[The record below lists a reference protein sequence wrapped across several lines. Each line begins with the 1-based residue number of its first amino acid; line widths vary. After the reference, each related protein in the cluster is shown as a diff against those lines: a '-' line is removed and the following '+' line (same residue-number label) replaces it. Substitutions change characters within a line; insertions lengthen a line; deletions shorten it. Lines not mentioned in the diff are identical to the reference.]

1 MKELIENFKPIN
13 KQETRDK
20 EVILEYLSYF
30 DNLLTRENN
39 FAHFT
44 SSAFIV
50 NQDYTKVLMA
60 YHNIYKSYAWLG
72 GHMDGDT
79 NPLKVAIK
87 EAKDESSISKLE
99 LITTDII
106 SLDAIEVTG
115 HIKKNNW
122 VTPHIHLNVTYLFK
136 ANDED
141 FIHENLDEN
150 SSVKWL
156 PIDEIDNFV
165 TEENMLVIYHKIID
179 KMNRIINKWKKYMKL
194 IKEFNKHDYR
204 LLILFN
210 LKNN

>member
-87 EAKDESSISKLE
+87 EAKEESSISKLE

-141 FIHENLDEN
+141 FIHEHLDEN

-179 KMNRIINKWKKYMKL
+179 KMNRIINK
-194 IKEFNKHDYR
+194 
-204 LLILFN
+204 
-210 LKNN
+210 

>member
-72 GHMDGDT
+72 GHMDGAT

-87 EAKDESSISKLE
+87 EAKEESSISKLE

-150 SSVKWL
+150 KEAAYKIVGSFETDPFNGKISNECPLAKAIIGHGINEIVSVGVAK
-156 PIDEIDNFV
+156 PYEV
-165 TEENMLVIYHKIID
+165 
-179 KMNRIINKWKKYMKL
+179 RIKAISY
-194 IKEFNKHDYR
+194 EA
-204 LLILFN
+204 
-210 LKNN
+210 